1 MSNHVQSVAIIGGG
15 PAGLRAAE
23 VAVEAGAR
31 VTVYEHKRSVGRKF
45 LLAGKSGLNL
55 TNTANSES
63 FSKQYS
69 GCNIPHSQWAQFLR
83 EFDNKAL
90 RLWAQGLDV
99 ETFEAS
105 GGKVFPVMKKA
116 APLLRRCV
124 LRLKERG
131 VQFAVQHRWVGLRPN
146 GDGWDVDF
154 EVGEER
160 RSQRH
165 EAVVLA
171 LGGASWPETGS
182 DGGWVQ
188 VLENLNVSVNPLVAA
203 NCGWECEWS
212 PETLSEAEGQP
223 LHHLTLR
230 AGEREESGELMVT
243 RYGFEGA
250 PLYRLGP
257 ELRGMLSPELTIDF
271 KPVFTLERMVAKM
284 ESARRNFY
292 REAQLRW
299 KLPVAACAIL
309 RQLYGEFSDAE
320 SLARAAKSCRI
331 PLRGSRPIEEAI
343 STAGGIAWSEL
354 DERLM
359 LKSLPGVHCAGDVLD
374 WEAPTGGYLLQGC
387 FATGTVAGKAAAN
400 TLKKND

>member
-1 MSNHVQSVAIIGGG
+1 
-15 PAGLRAAE
+15 
-23 VAVEAGAR
+23 
-31 VTVYEHKRSVGRKF
+31 
-45 LLAGKSGLNL
+45 
-55 TNTANSES
+55 
-63 FSKQYS
+63 
-69 GCNIPHSQWAQFLR
+69 
-83 EFDNKAL
+83 
-90 RLWAQGLDV
+90 
-99 ETFEAS
+99 
-105 GGKVFPVMKKA
+105 
-116 APLLRRCV
+116 
-124 LRLKERG
+124 
-131 VQFAVQHRWVGLRPN
+131 
-146 GDGWDVDF
+146 
-154 EVGEER
+154 
-160 RSQRH
+160 
-165 EAVVLA
+165 
-171 LGGASWPETGS
+171 
-182 DGGWVQ
+182 
-188 VLENLNVSVNPLVAA
+188 
-203 NCGWECEWS
+203 
-212 PETLSEAEGQP
+212 
-223 LHHLTLR
+223 
-230 AGEREESGELMVT
+230 MVT

-359 LKSLPGVHCAGDVLD
+359 LKSLPGVHCAGEMLD